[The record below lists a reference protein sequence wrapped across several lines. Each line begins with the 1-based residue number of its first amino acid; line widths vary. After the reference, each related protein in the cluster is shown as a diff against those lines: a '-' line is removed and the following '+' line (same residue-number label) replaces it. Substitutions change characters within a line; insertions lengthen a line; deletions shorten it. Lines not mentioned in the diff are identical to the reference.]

1 MAKDIGE
8 ILESKFSSPQHKAV
22 VHALFIGNFLKNE
35 HSAALKPHNISVQQ
49 YNILRILNG
58 AKGEKMRM
66 TVVRDRMIEKAPN
79 TTRLTDA
86 LIERGFIARE
96 RCDDDRRVV
105 YVNITKEGM
114 DFLSKVDKE
123 AAPALEAA
131 YKNLTDE
138 EAVELDR
145 LLLKLRS

>member
-1 MAKDIGE
+1 MSKDLGE
-8 ILESKFSSPQHKAV
+8 ILQSKFSSDQHKAV
-22 VHALFIGNFLKNE
+22 VHALYIGNYLKNQ
-35 HSAALKPHNISVQQ
+35 HSSALKKHGISVQQ
-49 YNILRILNG
+49 YNILRILKG

-105 YVNITKEGM
+105 FVNITREGLS
-114 DFLSKVDKE
+114 FLEKVDE
-123 AAPALEAA
+123 AAGPEMERF
-131 YKNLTDE
+131 YGNLTDE
-138 EAVELDR
+138 EAKELDR
-145 LLLKLRS
+145 LLTKLRS